1 MIIFKFVKTNLINF
15 LTQNTFL
22 FINFKKMSK
31 FKFSVLFSIS
41 IFLKSY
47 SQTNNWQTPFEKG
60 NKNQTATYQEAI
72 DYYNLLTKNFET
84 IKLMEMGQTDS
95 GEPLQLIIFNPDKD
109 FDLKKKQN
117 KAILLINNN
126 IHPGEPDGVD
136 ASMMLLRDLV
146 LGKINIPKNTI
157 ITMIPFYNIGG
168 TLNRN
173 SFSRVNQNGPESYG
187 FRGNNRN
194 FDLNR
199 DFIKSDTKN
208 ARSFAEIFHLVNPD
222 VFIDNHV
229 SNGADYQYVL
239 TYIQTQHQKLGN
251 DLGNYLKDE
260 MTPKIRT
267 QLQKKKIESIPYVT
281 VYGATPEKG
290 FTQMMDLPRYST
302 GYASLFHTIGY
313 MPETH
318 MLKKYE
324 DRVKVTYE
332 FMLETIAHTDANH
345 LKIKDL
351 RAKNQLQFKPK
362 SLYTL
367 QWKIDS
373 TKVEKIDFLGF
384 ESGYKKSGI
393 SGKDRLF
400 YDQKKPFKKQ
410 IPYYHFYKPQ
420 KQVEIPSAY
429 IIPKSWW
436 NVIDLLKLNNVE
448 MIQFEKDTVI
458 EVEKYKIGDYKTAT
472 SAYEGHYPHSNTT
485 INKLIGK
492 IEFKKGDYFIPTN
505 QFAIKYLLETLEP
518 EAPDSFF
525 NWNFFDAILQQK
537 EGYSAYVFE
546 DLAVEFLAKNPTL
559 KEKFETKKAED
570 KSFAENGSAQL
581 EWIYKNSD
589 YYEPSHL
596 TYPVYRV
603 LN

>member
-1 MIIFKFVKTNLINF
+1 MEKNLIIYFLLTSFFTFSQKSDAF
-15 LTQNTFL
+15 LTP
-22 FINFKKMSK
+22 
-31 FKFSVLFSIS
+31 
-41 IFLKSY
+41 Y
-47 SQTNNWQTPFEKG
+47 EKG
-60 NKNQTATYQEAI
+60 NKNQTAMYQEAI
-72 DYYNLLTKNFET
+72 DFYNSLTKEFKT
-84 IKLMEMGQTDS
+84 IKLMEMGLTDS
-95 GEPLQLIIFNPDKD
+95 GEPLRLLIFNPEKD
-109 FDLKKKQN
+109 FDLKKNQN
-117 KAILLINNN
+117 KAMLLINNN
-126 IHPGEPDGVD
+126 IHPSEPDGVD
-136 ASMMLLRDLV
+136 ASMMLIRDLAT
-146 LGKINIPKNTI
+146 GKITVPKNTI
-157 ITMIPFYNIGG
+157 IAVISFYNIGG

-173 SFSRVNQNGPESYG
+173 SFSRANQNGPESYG
-187 FRGNNRN
+187 FRGNDRN

-267 QLQKKKIESIPYVT
+267 QLLKKKIESIPYVT

-332 FMLETIAHTDANH
+332 FMLETIAHTDANY
-345 LKIKDL
+345 LKIKYL
-351 RAKNQLQFKPK
+351 RTKNQIQFKPK

-373 TKVEKIDFLGF
+373 TKVEQIDFLGF
-384 ESGYKKSGI
+384 ESGYKKSEI

-400 YDQKKPFKKQ
+400 YDQKKLFKKQ

-436 NVIDLLKLNNVE
+436 NVIDLLKLNKVE
-448 MIQFEKDTVI
+448 MVQFEKDTLI
-458 EVEKYKIGDYKTAT
+458 EVEKYKIADYKTAT

-485 INKLIGK
+485 VNKLIEK
-492 IEFKKGDYFIPTN
+492 IVFKKGDYFIPTQ
-505 QFAIKYLLETLEP
+505 QFAVKYLMETLEP

-525 NWNFFDAILQQK
+525 NWNFFDGILQQK

-546 DLAVEFLAKNPTL
+546 DLAVEILAKNPTL
-559 KEKFETKKAED
+559 KEKFEKKKAED
-570 KSFAENGSAQL
+570 KSFADNGSAQL
-581 EWIYKNSD
+581 DWIYKNSE
-589 YYEPSHL
+589 YYESSHL

>member
-1 MIIFKFVKTNLINF
+1 MRFIKFILLFVSFNLFGQNSSQF
-15 LTQNTFL
+15 LTP
-22 FINFKKMSK
+22 
-31 FKFSVLFSIS
+31 
-41 IFLKSY
+41 Y
-47 SQTNNWQTPFEKG
+47 EKG
-60 NKNQTATYQEAI
+60 NRNQTATYQESI
-72 DYYNLLTKNFET
+72 DFYTSLSKKYET
-84 IKLMEMGQTDS
+84 IKLMEMGLTDS
-95 GEPLQLIIFNPDKD
+95 GEPLQLLIFNPDKD
-109 FDLKKKQN
+109 FDLTKKQN
-117 KAILLINNN
+117 KAVLLINNN

-136 ASMMLLRDLV
+136 ATMMLIRDLAF
-146 LGKINIPKNTI
+146 GKISVPKNTI
-157 ITMIPFYNIGG
+157 IAVIPFYNIGG

-173 SFSRVNQNGPESYG
+173 SFSRANQNGPESYG
-187 FRGNNRN
+187 FRGNDRN

-222 VFIDNHV
+222 VFVDNHV

-267 QLQKKKIESIPYVT
+267 KLSKKKIESIPYVT

-332 FMLETIAHTDANH
+332 FMLETINHTDANY
-345 LKIKDL
+345 LKIKNL
-351 RAKNQLQFKPK
+351 RNKNQFEFKAG
-362 SLYTL
+362 SQYTL

-373 TKVEKIDFLGF
+373 TKVEQIEFLGF
-384 ESGYKKSGI
+384 ESGYKKSEI

-420 KQVEIPSAY
+420 KQVEIPLAY

-436 NVIDLLKLNNVE
+436 NVIDLLKLNKVE
-448 MIQFEKDTVI
+448 MVQFQKDTLI
-458 EVEKYKIGDYKTAT
+458 EVEKYKIAEYKTST
-472 SAYEGHYPHSNTT
+472 SAFEGHYQHSNTT
-485 INKLIGK
+485 IHKSIEK
-492 IEFKKGDYFIPTN
+492 IVFKKGDYFIPTQ
-505 QFAIKYLLETLEP
+505 QFGVKYLMETLEP

-525 NWNFFDAILQQK
+525 NWNFFDAVLQQK

-546 DLAVEFLAKNPTL
+546 DLAVQILAKNPTL
-559 KEKFETKKAED
+559 REKFEKKKTED
-570 KSFAENGSAQL
+570 KSFTENGSAQL
-581 EWIYKNSD
+581 DWIYKNSD
-589 YYEPSHL
+589 YYESSHL
-596 TYPVYRV
+596 SYPVYRV

>member
-1 MIIFKFVKTNLINF
+1 MRFSKFILLFISFCSFSQNSSQF
-15 LTQNTFL
+15 LTT
-22 FINFKKMSK
+22 
-31 FKFSVLFSIS
+31 
-41 IFLKSY
+41 Y
-47 SQTNNWQTPFEKG
+47 EKG

-72 DYYNLLTKNFET
+72 DFYTLLTQKHET
-84 IKLMEMGQTDS
+84 LKLMEMGQTDS
-95 GEPLQLIIFNPDKD
+95 SEPLHLLIFNSDKD

-117 KAILLINNN
+117 KAVLLINNN

-136 ASMMLLRDLV
+136 ATMMLIRDLV
-146 LGKINIPKNTI
+146 TGKISIPKNTI
-157 ITMIPFYNIGG
+157 IAVIPFYNIGG

-173 SFSRVNQNGPESYG
+173 SFSRANQNGPESYG
-187 FRGNNRN
+187 FRGNDRN

-208 ARSFAEIFHLVNPD
+208 ARSFVEIFHLVNPD

-239 TYIQTQHQKLGN
+239 TYIQTQHQKLGT

-260 MTPKIRT
+260 MTPQIRK
-267 QLQKKKIESIPYVT
+267 QLLKKKIESIQYVT
-281 VYGATPEKG
+281 VYGSTPEKG

-332 FMLETIAHTDANH
+332 FMLETIAHTDANYQ
-345 LKIKDL
+345 KIKEL
-351 RAKNQLQFKPK
+351 RNRNQFEFKVG
-362 SLYTL
+362 SQYTL

-373 TKVEKIDFLGF
+373 TKIEQIEFFGF
-384 ESGYKKSGI
+384 ESGYKKSEI
-393 SGKDRLF
+393 SGKDRLY

-410 IPYYHFYKPQ
+410 IPYNHFYTPQ

-436 NVIDLLKLNNVE
+436 NVIELLKLNQVE
-448 MIQFEKDTVI
+448 MIQLKNDTII
-458 EVEKYKIGDYKTAT
+458 EVEKYKIAAYKTAT

-485 INKLIGK
+485 VNKSIEK
-492 IEFKKGDYFIPTN
+492 IAFNKGDYYIPTQ
-505 QFAIKYLLETLEP
+505 QFSVKYLLETLEP
-518 EAPDSFF
+518 QAPDSFF
-525 NWNFFDAILQQK
+525 NWNFFDSILQQK

-546 DLAVEFLAKNPTL
+546 DLAVEILKKNPTL

-570 KSFAENGSAQL
+570 KTFSDNASAQL
-581 EWIYKNSD
+581 DWIYKNSD
-589 YYEPSHL
+589 YYEASHL
-596 TYPVYRV
+596 SYPIYRV
-603 LN
+603 LRE

>member
-1 MIIFKFVKTNLINF
+1 MKKI
-15 LTQNTFL
+15 L
-22 FINFKKMSK
+22 FIAMLMVS
-31 FKFSVLFSIS
+31 LFSAYGQQNKW
-41 IFLKSY
+41 L
-47 SQTNNWQTPFEKG
+47 TPYEKG

-72 DYYNLLTKNFET
+72 DFYIALDNQFET
-84 IKLMEMGQTDS
+84 IKMIEMGQTDS
-95 GEPLQLIIFNPDKD
+95 GEPLHLLIFNPDKD
-109 FDLKKKQN
+109 FDLNKKQS
-117 KAILLINNN
+117 KAVLLINNN

-136 ASMMLLRDLV
+136 ASMMFFRDLV
-146 LGKINIPKNTI
+146 LNTITIPKNTI
-157 ITMIPFYNIGG
+157 IAMIPFYNIGG
-168 TLNRN
+168 TFNRN
-173 SFSRVNQNGPESYG
+173 SFSRANQNGPEAYG
-187 FRGNNRN
+187 FRGNARN
-194 FDLNR
+194 YDLNR
-199 DFIKSDTKN
+199 DFVKSDTKN
-208 ARSFAEIFHLVNPD
+208 ARSFAEIFHLVKPD

-229 SNGADYQYVL
+229 SNGADYQYIF
-239 TYIQTQHQKLGN
+239 TYIQTQHQKLGT

-260 MTPKIRT
+260 MTPAIRK
-267 QLQKKKIESIPYVT
+267 QLLKKKIESIPYVT

-332 FMLETIAHTDANH
+332 FMLETIAHTDANYS
-345 LKIKDL
+345 KIKDL
-351 RAKNQLQFKPK
+351 RNKNQFQFKPK

-373 TKVEKIDFLGF
+373 TKVEQIEFLGF
-384 ESGYKKSGI
+384 ESGYKKSHI
-393 SGKDRLF
+393 SGKERLF
-400 YDQKKPFKKQ
+400 YDQKKLFKKQ
-410 IPYYHFYKPQ
+410 IPYYQFYKPQ

-436 NVIDLLKLNNVE
+436 NVIDLLKLNKVE
-448 MIQFEKDTVI
+448 MIQLKNDTLI
-458 EVEKYKIGDYKTAT
+458 EVEKYKIADYKTGT
-472 SAYEGHYPHSNTT
+472 SAYEGHYQHSNTT
-485 INKLIGK
+485 IQKSIEK
-492 IEFKKGDYFIPTN
+492 IAFKKGDYYITTQ
-505 QFAIKYLLETLEP
+505 QFAVKYLLETLEP

-546 DLAVEFLAKNPTL
+546 DLAVEILTKNPPL
-559 KEKFETKKAED
+559 KEKFEKKKAED
-570 KSFAENGSAQL
+570 KSFADNGSAQL
-581 EWIYKNSD
+581 DWIYKNSQ
-589 YYEPSHL
+589 YYESSHL

>member
-1 MIIFKFVKTNLINF
+1 M
-15 LTQNTFL
+15 
-22 FINFKKMSK
+22 KKIQLCVLLMVS
-31 FKFSVLFSIS
+31 LFSA
-41 IFLKSY
+41 Y
-47 SQTNNWQTPFEKG
+47 AQQNNALTPFEKG
-60 NKNQTATYQEAI
+60 NRNQTATYQEAI
-72 DYYNLLTKNFET
+72 DFYIALDLQFET
-84 IKLMEMGQTDS
+84 VKMREMGVTDS
-95 GEPLQLIIFNPDKD
+95 GEPLHLLIFNSDKD

-117 KAILLINNN
+117 KATLLINNN

-136 ASMMLLRDLV
+136 ATMMLIRDLV
-146 LGKINIPKNTI
+146 TGKIAVPKNTI
-157 ITMIPFYNIGG
+157 IAVIPFYNVGG

-173 SFSRVNQNGPESYG
+173 SFSRANQNGPEAFG
-187 FRGNNRN
+187 FRGNARN
-194 FDLNR
+194 YDLNR

-229 SNGADYQYVL
+229 SNGADYQYIF
-239 TYIQTQHQKLGN
+239 TYIQTQHQKLGT

-260 MTPKIRT
+260 MTPSIRK
-267 QLQKKKIESIPYVT
+267 QLLKKKIESIPYVT

-332 FMLETIAHTDANH
+332 FMLETILHTDANYT
-345 LKIKDL
+345 KIKTL
-351 RAKNQLQFKPK
+351 RNKNQFQFKPG
-362 SLYTL
+362 SPYTL

-373 TKVEKIDFLGF
+373 TKVEQIEFLGF
-384 ESGYKKSGI
+384 ESGYKKSKI

-400 YDQKKPFKKQ
+400 YNQNKPFTKQ
-410 IPYYHFYKPQ
+410 IPYNHFYTPQ
-420 KQVEIPSAY
+420 KQVEIPTAY

-436 NVIDLLKLNNVE
+436 NVIDLLKLNHVE
-448 MIQFEKDTVI
+448 MIQLKKDTLI
-458 EVEKYKIGDYKTAT
+458 EVEKYKISDYKTGT
-472 SAYEGHYPHSNTT
+472 SAYEGHYQHYNTT
-485 INKLIGK
+485 VQKSIEK
-492 IEFKKGDYFIPTN
+492 IDFKEGDYFIPTQ
-505 QFAIKYLLETLEP
+505 QFAVKYLLETLEP

-546 DLAVEFLAKNPTL
+546 DLAVEILKKNPTL
-559 KEKFETKKAED
+559 KEKFEKKKAEE
-570 KSFAENGSAQL
+570 KAFSENGSAQL
-581 EWIYKNSD
+581 DWIYKNSE
-589 YYEPSHL
+589 YYESSHL
-596 TYPVYRV
+596 TYPVYRI
-603 LN
+603 LK

>member
-1 MIIFKFVKTNLINF
+1 MKKI
-15 LTQNTFL
+15 L
-22 FINFKKMSK
+22 FIAMLMVS
-31 FKFSVLFSIS
+31 LFSAYGQQNKW
-41 IFLKSY
+41 L
-47 SQTNNWQTPFEKG
+47 TPYEKG

-72 DYYNLLTKNFET
+72 DFYIALDNQFET
-84 IKLMEMGQTDS
+84 IKMIEMGQTDS
-95 GEPLQLIIFNPDKD
+95 GEPLHLLIFNPDKD
-109 FDLKKKQN
+109 FDLNKKQS
-117 KAILLINNN
+117 KAVLLINNN

-136 ASMMLLRDLV
+136 ASMMFFRDLV
-146 LGKINIPKNTI
+146 LNTITIPKNTI
-157 ITMIPFYNIGG
+157 IAMIPFYNIGG
-168 TLNRN
+168 TFNRN
-173 SFSRVNQNGPESYG
+173 SFSRANQNGPEAYG
-187 FRGNNRN
+187 FRGNARN
-194 FDLNR
+194 YDLNR
-199 DFIKSDTKN
+199 DFVKSDTKN
-208 ARSFAEIFHLVNPD
+208 ARSFAEIFHLVKPD

-229 SNGADYQYVL
+229 SNGADYQYIF
-239 TYIQTQHQKLGN
+239 TYIQTQHQKLGT

-260 MTPKIRT
+260 MTPAIRK
-267 QLQKKKIESIPYVT
+267 QLLKKKIESIPYVT

-332 FMLETIAHTDANH
+332 FMLETIAHTDANYS
-345 LKIKDL
+345 KIKDL
-351 RAKNQLQFKPK
+351 RNKNQFQFKPK

-373 TKVEKIDFLGF
+373 TKVEQIEFLGF
-384 ESGYKKSGI
+384 ESGYKKSDI
-393 SGKDRLF
+393 SGKERLF
-400 YDQKKPFKKQ
+400 YDQKKLFKKQ
-410 IPYYHFYKPQ
+410 IPYYQFYKPQ

-436 NVIDLLKLNNVE
+436 NVIDLLKLNKVE
-448 MIQFEKDTVI
+448 MIQLKNDTLI
-458 EVEKYKIGDYKTAT
+458 EVEKYKIADYKTGTA
-472 SAYEGHYPHSNTT
+472 AYEGHYQHSNTT
-485 INKLIGK
+485 IQKSIEK
-492 IEFKKGDYFIPTN
+492 IAFKKGDYYITTQ
-505 QFAIKYLLETLEP
+505 QFAVKYLLETLEP

-546 DLAVEFLAKNPTL
+546 DLAVEILTKNPPL
-559 KEKFETKKAED
+559 KEKFEKKKAED
-570 KSFAENGSAQL
+570 KSFADNGSAQL
-581 EWIYKNSD
+581 DWIYKNSQ
-589 YYEPSHL
+589 YYESSHL

>member
-1 MIIFKFVKTNLINF
+1 MRFIKFILLFISFGSFGQNSSQF
-15 LTQNTFL
+15 LTPYE
-22 FINFKKMSK
+22 I
-31 FKFSVLFSIS
+31 
-41 IFLKSY
+41 
-47 SQTNNWQTPFEKG
+47 G

-72 DYYNLLTKNFET
+72 DFYNSLTQKHET
-84 IKLMEMGQTDS
+84 IKLMEMGLTDS
-95 GEPLQLIIFNPDKD
+95 GEPLQLLIFNPEKD
-109 FDLKKKQN
+109 FNLKKKQN
-117 KAILLINNN
+117 KAVLLINNN

-136 ASMMLLRDLV
+136 ATMLLLRDLV
-146 LGKINIPKNTI
+146 LGKITVPKNTI
-157 ITMIPFYNIGG
+157 IAVIPFYNIGG

-173 SFSRVNQNGPESYG
+173 SHSRANQNGPESYG
-187 FRGNNRN
+187 FRGNERN

-199 DFIKSDTKN
+199 DFVKSDTKN

-239 TYIQTQHQKLGN
+239 TYIQTQHQKLGS

-267 QLQKKKIESIPYVT
+267 QLLKKKIESIPYVT

-332 FMLETIAHTDANH
+332 FMLETIAHTDANY
-345 LKIKDL
+345 LKIKNL

-373 TKVEKIDFLGF
+373 TKVEQIDFLGF
-384 ESGYKKSGI
+384 ESGYKKSEI

-410 IPYYHFYKPQ
+410 IPYYHFYTSH

-436 NVIDLLKLNNVE
+436 NVIDLLKLNKVE
-448 MIQFEKDTVI
+448 MVQFEKDTVI
-458 EVEKYKIGDYKTAT
+458 EVEKYKIADYKTST
-472 SAYEGHYPHSNTT
+472 SAYEGHYT
-485 INKLIGK
+485 
-492 IEFKKGDYFIPTN
+492 
-505 QFAIKYLLETLEP
+505 
-518 EAPDSFF
+518 
-525 NWNFFDAILQQK
+525 
-537 EGYSAYVFE
+537 
-546 DLAVEFLAKNPTL
+546 
-559 KEKFETKKAED
+559 
-570 KSFAENGSAQL
+570 
-581 EWIYKNSD
+581 
-589 YYEPSHL
+589 
-596 TYPVYRV
+596 
-603 LN
+603 

>member
-1 MIIFKFVKTNLINF
+1 MKKNLIIYFLLTSFFTFSQKGDAF
-15 LTQNTFL
+15 LTP
-22 FINFKKMSK
+22 
-31 FKFSVLFSIS
+31 
-41 IFLKSY
+41 Y
-47 SQTNNWQTPFEKG
+47 EKG

-72 DYYNLLTKNFET
+72 DFYNSLTIEFKT
-84 IKLMEMGQTDS
+84 LKLMEMGLTDS
-95 GEPLQLIIFNPDKD
+95 GEPLQLLIFNPDKD
-109 FDLKKKQN
+109 FDLKKNQT
-117 KAILLINNN
+117 KAMLLINNN

-136 ASMMLLRDLV
+136 ATMMLIRDLV
-146 LGKINIPKNTI
+146 LGEITVPKNTI
-157 ITMIPFYNIGG
+157 IAVIPFYNIGG

-173 SFSRVNQNGPESYG
+173 SFSRANQNGPESYG
-187 FRGNNRN
+187 FRGNYRN

-229 SNGADYQYVL
+229 SNGADYQYIL

-267 QLQKKKIESIPYVT
+267 QLLKKKIESIPYVT

-332 FMLETIAHTDANH
+332 FMLETIAHTDANY

-351 RAKNQLQFKPK
+351 RTKNQLQFKPK

-367 QWKIDS
+367 QWKTDS
-373 TKVEKIDFLGF
+373 TKVEQIEFLGF
-384 ESGYKKSGI
+384 ESGYKKSEI

-436 NVIDLLKLNNVE
+436 NVIDLLKLNKVE
-448 MIQFEKDTVI
+448 MVQFEKDTVI
-458 EVEKYKIGDYKTAT
+458 EVEKYKIADYKTAT
-472 SAYEGHYPHSNTT
+472 SAYEGHYSHSNTT
-485 INKLIGK
+485 VNKSIEK
-492 IEFKKGDYFIPTN
+492 IVFKKGDYFIPIN
-505 QFAIKYLLETLEP
+505 QFAVKYLMETLEP
-518 EAPDSFF
+518 ESPDSFF

-546 DLAVEFLAKNPTL
+546 DLAVEILAKNPTL
-559 KEKFETKKAED
+559 NEKFEKKKEED

-581 EWIYKNSD
+581 DWIYKNSA
-589 YYEPSHL
+589 YYESSHL

>member
-1 MIIFKFVKTNLINF
+1 MKKIQLIAI
-15 LTQNTFL
+15 L
-22 FINFKKMSK
+22 I
-31 FKFSVLFSIS
+31 VS
-41 IFLKSY
+41 IFSAYPQPKKWLI
-47 SQTNNWQTPFEKG
+47 PFEKG
-60 NKNQTATYQEAI
+60 NKNQTATYQEAL
-72 DYYNLLTKNFET
+72 DFYTSLDNKFET
-84 IKLMEMGQTDS
+84 IKMTEMGETDS
-95 GEPLQLIIFNPDKD
+95 GEPLHLLIFDPDKT
-109 FDLKKKQN
+109 FDLTQKQS
-117 KAILLINNN
+117 KAVLLINNN

-136 ASMMLLRDLV
+136 ASMMLFRDLV
-146 LGKINIPKNTI
+146 LNKITVPKNTLI
-157 ITMIPFYNIGG
+157 AMIPFYNIGG

-229 SNGADYQYVL
+229 SNGADYQYIL

-267 QLQKKKIESIPYVT
+267 QLLKKKIESIPYVT
-281 VYGATPEKG
+281 VYGASPEKG

-332 FMLETIAHTDANH
+332 FMLETIAHTDADY
-345 LKIKDL
+345 LKIKNL
-351 RAKNQLQFKPK
+351 RTKNQHQFKPG

-367 QWKIDS
+367 AWNIDS
-373 TKVEKIDFLGF
+373 TKVERIDFLGF
-384 ESGYKKSGI
+384 ESGYKKSDV

-420 KQVEIPSAY
+420 KQVKIPTAY
-429 IIPKSWW
+429 IIPRSWW
-436 NVIDLLKLNNVE
+436 NVVDLLKLNNVE
-448 MIQFEKDTVI
+448 MIQLKKDTLI
-458 EVEKYKIGDYKTAT
+458 AVEKYKIADYNTAG

-485 INKLIGK
+485 VQKTMEK
-492 IEFKKGDYFIPTN
+492 IIFQKGDYYIPTQ
-505 QFAIKYLLETLEP
+505 QFAVKYLLETLEP

-525 NWNFFDAILQQK
+525 NWNFFDGILQQK
-537 EGYSAYVFE
+537 EGFSAYVFE
-546 DLAVEFLAKNPTL
+546 DLAVEILAKDSVL
-559 KEKFETKKAED
+559 KEKLEHKKAED
-570 KSFAENGSAQL
+570 KSFSDNGAAQL
-581 EWIYKNSD
+581 DWIYKNSV

>member
-1 MIIFKFVKTNLINF
+1 
-15 LTQNTFL
+15 
-22 FINFKKMSK
+22 MSK

-546 DLAVEFLAKNPTL
+546 DLAVEILAKNPTL